1 MRGGSARPSDDNDGE
16 LEAARPMKAPRSAA
30 YRHGALGCLHPAG
43 GAALRDG
50 ATHMLAVARCDRHA
64 PIGPLPQ
71 FAHSFHQSAT
81 PDGLLPALKLPA
93 LKRGGCTLKRDG

>member
-1 MRGGSARPSDDNDGE
+1 
-16 LEAARPMKAPRSAA
+16 
-30 YRHGALGCLHPAG
+30 
-43 GAALRDG
+43 
-50 ATHMLAVARCDRHA
+50 MLAVARCDRHA

-71 FAHSFHQSAT
+71 FAHSFHQAAT